1 MQDSFLNFSGFRY
14 LWISLILLIA
24 SIVAYVW
31 HQPFEGPNGGS
42 WLGYTLGGIGA
53 ALIVWL
59 MLFGY
64 RKRTYNN
71 TVGTLRGW
79 LSAHV
84 YLGTSLIVIATLHT
98 GFQFGWNLH
107 TLTYSLMVLVILSG
121 FFGIFVYV
129 RYPTLMTRN
138 RASVDRNTMLEE
150 IAELDQESLRLSD
163 KLNPKVHAIVLRSV
177 ENTRL
182 GGGVWA
188 QLTAHDATS
197 AALDQTK
204 KLLEEAEQSDK
215 RMETREMPTMFAMV
229 DFLSGAG
236 GDQADQLRQLLD
248 VLNRKKTLASKVAR
262 DIQFQALMEIWLYVH
277 VPVSFA
283 LLGFLISHIVSV
295 FFYW

>member
-14 LWISLILLIA
+14 LWLSLILLIA

-71 TVGTLRGW
+71 TMGTLRGW

-107 TLTYSLMVLVILSG
+107 TLTYALMILVILSG

-277 VPVSFA
+277 VPISFA

>member
-14 LWISLILLIA
+14 LWLSLILLVA

-42 WLGYTLGGIGA
+42 WLGYTLGSVGA

-71 TVGTLRGW
+71 TMGTLRGW

-84 YLGTSLIVIATLHT
+84 YLGASLIVIATLHT

-107 TLTYSLMVLVILSG
+107 TLTYALMVLVILSG

-204 KLLEEAEQSDK
+204 KLLEEAEKSDK

-248 VLNRKKTLASKVAR
+248 VLNRKKTLASRVAR
-262 DIQFQALMEIWLYVH
+262 DIQFQALMEIWLYIH